1 MTLAGTARFPLGTV
15 ITEPI
20 YLIELSFN
28 PALYLSNSK
37 DLLWNGQYWKSAP
50 VEVSTI
56 DHTAVGGQSVS
67 LSFANHDRTF
77 GALVLSQVA
86 QDRSVKVWEAY
97 DDGGTLSPVLFADGV
112 MDGADI
118 GEQVTLNVISKSTAY
133 GTTPR
138 ILCGPPLMNHLPA
151 SGTVLK
157 SGNVT
162 ITIRSR

>member
-1 MTLAGTARFPLGTV
+1 LA
-15 ITEPI
+15 
-20 YLIELSFN
+20 
-28 PALYLSNSK
+28 
-37 DLLWNGQYWKSAP
+37 
-50 VEVSTI
+50 
-56 DHTAVGGQSVS
+56 
-67 LSFANHDRTF
+67 FANHDRTL

-86 QDRSVKVWEAY
+86 QDRSVKVWETYEENGVA
-97 DDGGTLSPVLFADGV
+97 LSPVLFADGV

-118 GEQVTLNVISKSTAY
+118 GEQVTISVISKSTAY

-157 SGNVT
+157 TGSVT

>member
-1 MTLAGTARFPLGTV
+1 MTLLGTSRFGLSDA

-20 YLIELSFN
+20 YLIELGFS
-28 PALYLSNSK
+28 PVLHLSNSK
-37 DLLWNGQYWKSAP
+37 DLLWNGQYWRSAP

-56 DHTAVGGQSVS
+56 EHTAVGGQSVS

-86 QDRSVKVWEAY
+86 QDRSAKIWEAY
-97 DDGGTLSPVLFADGV
+97 DNSGTLSPILFADGV

-118 GEQVTLNVISKSTAY
+118 GEQVTINIISKSTAY

-151 SGTVLK
+151 SGTVLTAG
-157 SGNVT
+157 SVT

>member
-1 MTLAGTARFPLGTV
+1 LTSGTAFTAQYHDTV
-15 ITEPI
+15 TEPI
-20 YLIELSFN
+20 YLIELGFS
-28 PALYLSNSK
+28 PVLYLSSSK

-56 DHTAVGGQSVS
+56 DHTAVGGQAVS

-86 QDRSVKVWEAY
+86 QDRLVKVWEAY
-97 DDGGTLSPVLFADGV
+97 DNAGTLNPVLFADGV
-112 MDGADI
+112 MDGAEI

-133 GTTPR
+133 GSTPR
-138 ILCGPPLMNHLPA
+138 ILCGPPLMNHLPP

-157 SGNVT
+157 AGSVT